1 MKPLNLQ
8 LNPDVSIREVGVME
22 KCTFC
27 VQRIKAAKTTAKAE
41 NRTMVD
47 GALQP
52 ACAQACPTTALVFGD
67 LNDPNSRVA
76 RLSQSTRG
84 SKLLED
90 LGAEPKITY
99 LDKQPW
105 HEPDAY

>member
-1 MKPLNLQ
+1 
-8 LNPDVSIREVGVME
+8 LNPDVSNRSVGIME

-27 VQRIKAAKTTAKAE
+27 VQRIKAAKTAAKAE
-41 NRTMVD
+41 NRGIPD
-47 GALQP
+47 GSLQP
-52 ACAQACPTTALVFGD
+52 ACAQACPTSALVFGD

-76 RLSQSTRG
+76 RLSKSPRG

-99 LDKQPW
+99 LSKQPW
-105 HEPDAY
+105 HEPHSY